1 MPRKTKEDA
10 QFEGKIGNIRAFK
23 SALEEIQQAYQI
35 EPEKTL
41 DILLSSID
49 KAYRDAH
56 FSTKEILI
64 KNPTTG
70 EISKLP
76 SEAKAIHS
84 ETTIDKKTGE
94 IAFYLCK
101 DVTNDVIDDLY
112 QIEPEDANELDPSHE
127 YIEGDVFK
135 TKYTLENEPF
145 SFFTRAMQNFN
156 IKLKETYKQQL
167 IEKYTDKVGQIINA
181 TVESVDAKTGNTYLI
196 INKVNAILFAN
207 NKIPGET
214 FFPGQT
220 IKVLLKGIG
229 NNEKTGE
236 KGTTLNV
243 TRTDELFLQRLFEQE
258 IPDIADGS
266 VKVRKIARE
275 AGIRAKVAVS
285 SDDPNID
292 PSGAC
297 IGSDGSRI
305 KDINS
310 EIGSEKIDVIK
321 YYDNKYLYIAEALRP
336 ALVIGVVLKDNE
348 PVAVG
353 KAPKAIAIV
362 DNDNSKIAIGKSGIN
377 VRLASKLTGYSIDV
391 KEIDAAMGEHIQ
403 YTNINDLK
411 KNDALERLAQES
423 LNIPDEE
430 YEQGDEEEAEDYV
443 RNNTTEDILPEEKF
457 DSPKAEVKENKVEE
471 VKVEE
476 SKPEVVEHVEITTK
490 AKVSLSELEA
500 QIEEEKKANKQASS
514 KSYKKKEE
522 KKEDKKEVK
531 KPVASAMPIYSE
543 EEIKQMDEEDQEEEY
558 QDEEDYDEYDDDSYY
573 ENN

>member
-1 MPRKTKEDA
+1 MPRLKDDA
-10 QFEGKIGNIRAFK
+10 QFEGKVGNIRAFK
-23 SALEEIQQAYQI
+23 TALEEIQQAYQI
-35 EPEKTL
+35 DSNKTL
-41 DILLSSID
+41 EILLSSID

-56 FSTKEILI
+56 FSTKDIVVEN
-64 KNPTTG
+64 KQTG
-70 EISKLP
+70 EKTKLP

-84 ETTIDKKTGE
+84 ETVIDKKTGE

-101 DVTNDVIDDLY
+101 DVTNNVIDDLY
-112 QIEPEDANELDPSHE
+112 QIEPEEANDLDPKHN
-127 YIEGDVFK
+127 YVEGDVYK
-135 TKYTLENEPF
+135 VKYTLEKEPF

-181 TVESVDAKTGNTYLI
+181 TVESIDAKNGNTYLI
-196 INKVNAILFAN
+196 INKVNAVLLAK
-207 NKIPGET
+207 NKIGNET
-214 FFPGQT
+214 FYPGQT
-220 IKVLLKGIG
+220 IKVLLKSIG

-258 IPDIADGS
+258 IPDLADGS
-266 VKVRKIARE
+266 VKIKKIARE
-275 AGIRAKVAVS
+275 AGLRAKVAVA

-310 EIGSEKIDVIK
+310 ELCNEKIDVIK
-321 YYDNKYLYIAEALRP
+321 YYENKYLYIAEALRP
-336 ALVIGVVLKDNE
+336 ALVIGVVLKDDE

-362 DNDNSKIAIGKSGIN
+362 DNDNSRIAIGREGIN

-391 KEIDAAMGEHIQ
+391 KEIDVAMGEHIQ

-411 KNDALERLAQES
+411 KNEALERLAQES
-423 LNIPDEE
+423 LDIPDEE
-430 YEQGDEEEAEDYV
+430 YEISDEQEAEDYV
-443 RNNTTEDILPEEKF
+443 RNNTADEIEIPE
-457 DSPKAEVKENKVEE
+457 ENKVEE
-471 VKVEE
+471 EVEETVQENKPVIEE
-476 SKPEVVEHVEITTK
+476 SKPEVIEHVEITTK

-500 QIEEEKKANKQASS
+500 QIEEEKKANKQTSS
-514 KSYKKKEE
+514 KSYKKKDD
-522 KKEDKKEVK
+522 KKEEKKEVK

-543 EEIKQMDEEDQEEEY
+543 EEIKQMELEEE
-558 QDEEDYDEYDDDSYY
+558 EEDYQEEDFDEYDDDSYY
-573 ENN
+573 EDN

>member
-1 MPRKTKEDA
+1 MPRLKDDA
-10 QFEGKIGNIRAFK
+10 QFEGKVGNIRAFK
-23 SALEEIQQAYQI
+23 TALEEIQQAYQI
-35 EPEKTL
+35 DSNKTL
-41 DILLSSID
+41 EILLSSID

-56 FSTKEILI
+56 FSTKDIVVEN
-64 KNPTTG
+64 KQTG
-70 EISKLP
+70 EKTKLP

-84 ETTIDKKTGE
+84 ETVIDKKTGE

-101 DVTNDVIDDLY
+101 DVTNNVVDDLY
-112 QIEPEDANELDPSHE
+112 QIEPEEANDLDPKHT
-127 YIEGDVFK
+127 YVEGDVYK
-135 TKYTLENEPF
+135 VKYTLEKEPF

-181 TVESVDAKTGNTYLI
+181 TVESIDAKNGNTYLI
-196 INKVNAILFAN
+196 INKVNAVLLAK
-207 NKIPGET
+207 NKIGNET
-214 FFPGQT
+214 FYPGQT
-220 IKVLLKGIG
+220 IKVLLKSIG

-258 IPDIADGS
+258 IPDLADGS
-266 VKVRKIARE
+266 VKIKKIARE
-275 AGIRAKVAVS
+275 AGLRAKVAVAS
-285 SDDPNID
+285 EDPNID

-310 EIGSEKIDVIK
+310 ELCNEKIDVIK
-321 YYDNKYLYIAEALRP
+321 YYENKYLYIAEALRP
-336 ALVIGVVLKDNE
+336 ALVIGVVLKDDE

-362 DNDNSKIAIGKSGIN
+362 DNDNSRIAIGREGIN

-391 KEIDAAMGEHIQ
+391 KEIDVAMGEHIQ

-411 KNDALERLAQES
+411 KNEALERLAQES
-423 LNIPDEE
+423 LDIPDEE
-430 YEQGDEEEAEDYV
+430 YEISDEQEAEDYV
-443 RNNTTEDILPEEKF
+443 RNNTADEIELP
-457 DSPKAEVKENKVEE
+457 VENKVEE
-471 VKVEE
+471 EVNKTVQEDKPSVEE
-476 SKPEVVEHVEITTK
+476 SKPEVIEHVEITTK

-500 QIEEEKKANKQASS
+500 QIEEEKKANKQTSS
-514 KSYKKKEE
+514 KSYKKKDD
-522 KKEDKKEVK
+522 KKEEKKEVK

-543 EEIKQMDEEDQEEEY
+543 EEIKQMELEEE
-558 QDEEDYDEYDDDSYY
+558 EEDYQEEDFDEYDDDSYY
-573 ENN
+573 EDN